1 MTSITRVFDLL
12 KHIQKNFQKED
23 MIAGKHAGKWAK
35 YSTNQFLQLVDETSR
50 GLLTLGIKK
59 DDKVAIMSPNRPEW
73 TICDFGIIQIGAVQ
87 VPMYPT
93 LAEDDIRFI
102 LKDANIKT
110 LFVHDKILFDK
121 LNNILS
127 DIHQELKIFLF
138 DEAPGLPHWHEIIEL
153 GKKHPDIDLQKH
165 KDNVTPDDLLTL
177 IYTSGT
183 TGTPKGVM
191 LTHHNLVSNVLSA
204 SEMYPEH
211 FSKALSFLPLS
222 HIFERMVIYLYLY
235 RGSSIY
241 YAESIDTIVADI
253 NEVKPHGFTTV
264 PRLLEKIYDRIV
276 AKGQE
281 LTGIK
286 RHLFFWALHLG
297 LRYELAEKNGW
308 WYELQ
313 LWIANK
319 LIFSKWR
326 KALGNHIM
334 VIVSGGAALQPRLA
348 RIFWAAKIPVIEG
361 YGLTETSPVISV
373 NGLREGDTKFTTVGK
388 PIGRVEV
395 KIAPDGEILC
405 KGPNVMKGYYNH
417 PDLTAEAIDTDGFFH
432 TGDIGELVDGT
443 YLRITDRKK
452 EIFKTAGGKYVA
464 PQALENKFKESI
476 FIEQVMVFGE
486 NRKFPAA
493 FIVPAFDVLKG
504 WCADKNITYTTSTEM
519 IKNPAVI
526 AKYQREI
533 ERYNASFGQW
543 ERVKKFELLPKEWS
557 IDGGELTPKLSL
569 KRKIILQ
576 KNENLIDEIYLDTAY
591 DKV

>member
-1 MTSITRVFDLL
+1 MTAITRVFDLL
-12 KHIQKNFQKED
+12 TYTQEKFQKED
-23 MIAGKHAGKWAK
+23 ILVGKHAGKWTK
-35 YSTNQFLQLVDETSR
+35 YNTNQFLQLVDETSR
-50 GLLTLGIKK
+50 GLLAAGIKK

-102 LKDANIKT
+102 LKDAGIKII
-110 LFVHDKILFDK
+110 FVNSRPLFDK
-121 LNNILS
+121 LSHILS
-127 DIHQELKIFLF
+127 DIHQELKILLF
-138 DEAPGLPHWHEIIEL
+138 DEIPGLPHWSEILEL
-153 GKKHPDIDLQKH
+153 GRKNSDIDLQKYR
-165 KDNVTPDDLLTL
+165 NQVTPDDLLTL

-191 LTHHNLVSNVLSA
+191 LTHHNLVSNVLSSSA
-204 SEMYPEH
+204 FYPEH

-235 RGSSIY
+235 RGTSIY
-241 YAESIDTIVADI
+241 YAENIDTIVVDM

-264 PRLLEKIYDRIV
+264 PRLLEKVYDRIV

-286 RHLFFWALHLG
+286 RHLFFWALRLG
-297 LRYELAEKNGW
+297 LKYELNGKNGW
-308 WYELQ
+308 WYEFQ

-326 KALGNHIM
+326 EALGNHIM

-348 RIFWAAKIPVIEG
+348 RVFWAAKIPVLEG

-373 NGLREGDTKFTTVGK
+373 NGLKEGEAKFTTVGK
-388 PIGRVEV
+388 PIGGVQV
-395 KIAPDGEILC
+395 KIAQDGEVLC
-405 KGPNVMKGYYNH
+405 KGPNIMKGYYNH
-417 PDLTAEAIDTDGFFH
+417 PDLTAETIDADGFFH
-432 TGDIGELVDGT
+432 TGDIGELVDGI

-476 FIEQVMVFGE
+476 FIEHVMVFGE

-493 FIVPAFDVLKG
+493 FIVPAFDVLKS
-504 WCADKNITYTTSTEM
+504 WCAEKGIPYTTPAE
-519 IKNPAVI
+519 IVKNPAVI
-526 AKYQREI
+526 EKYQREI
-533 ERYNASFGQW
+533 DRYNAKFGQW
-543 ERVKKFELLPKEWS
+543 ERVKKFELLSTEWS

-569 KRKIILQ
+569 KRKVILQ
-576 KNENLIDEIYLDTAY
+576 KNENLVDKIYLDTAY
-591 DKV
+591 AKI

>member
-23 MIAGKHAGKWAK
+23 IIAGKRAGKWAK

-138 DEAPGLPHWHEIIEL
+138 DETPGLPHWHEIIEL

-281 LTGIK
+281 LTLNDIYSFGHYTSDFDMNWPK
-286 RHLFFWALHLG
+286 KMDGGMSSNYG
-297 LRYELAEKNGW
+297 LRINLYFQNG
-308 WYELQ
+308 E
-313 LWIANK
+313 
-319 LIFSKWR
+319 
-326 KALGNHIM
+326 
-334 VIVSGGAALQPRLA
+334 RL
-348 RIFWAAKIPVIEG
+348 
-361 YGLTETSPVISV
+361 
-373 NGLREGDTKFTTVGK
+373 
-388 PIGRVEV
+388 
-395 KIAPDGEILC
+395 
-405 KGPNVMKGYYNH
+405 
-417 PDLTAEAIDTDGFFH
+417 
-432 TGDIGELVDGT
+432 
-443 YLRITDRKK
+443 
-452 EIFKTAGGKYVA
+452 
-464 PQALENKFKESI
+464 
-476 FIEQVMVFGE
+476 
-486 NRKFPAA
+486 
-493 FIVPAFDVLKG
+493 
-504 WCADKNITYTTSTEM
+504 
-519 IKNPAVI
+519 
-526 AKYQREI
+526 
-533 ERYNASFGQW
+533 
-543 ERVKKFELLPKEWS
+543 
-557 IDGGELTPKLSL
+557 
-569 KRKIILQ
+569 
-576 KNENLIDEIYLDTAY
+576 
-591 DKV
+591 

>member
-1 MTSITRVFDLL
+1 MTAITRVFDLL
-12 KHIQKNFQKED
+12 TYTQEKFQKED
-23 MIAGKHAGKWAK
+23 ILVGKHAGKWTK
-35 YSTNQFLQLVDETSR
+35 YNTNQFLQLVDETSR
-50 GLLTLGIKK
+50 GLLAAGIKK

-102 LKDANIKT
+102 LKDAGIKII
-110 LFVHDKILFDK
+110 FVNSRPLFDK
-121 LNNILS
+121 LSHILS
-127 DIHQELKIFLF
+127 DIHQELKILLF
-138 DEAPGLPHWHEIIEL
+138 DEIPGLPHWNEILEL
-153 GKKHPDIDLQKH
+153 GRKNSDIDLQKYR
-165 KDNVTPDDLLTL
+165 NQVTPDDLLTL

-191 LTHHNLVSNVLSA
+191 LTHHNLVSNVLSSSA
-204 SEMYPEH
+204 FYPEH

-235 RGSSIY
+235 RGTSIY
-241 YAESIDTIVADI
+241 YAESIDTIVVDI

-264 PRLLEKIYDRIV
+264 PRLLEKIYDRTV

-286 RHLFFWALHLG
+286 RHLFFWALRLG
-297 LRYELAEKNGW
+297 LKYELNGKNGW
-308 WYELQ
+308 WYEFQ

-326 KALGNHIM
+326 EALGNHIM

-348 RIFWAAKIPVIEG
+348 RVFWAAKIPVLEG

-373 NGLREGDTKFTTVGK
+373 NGLKEGEAKFTTVGK
-388 PIGRVEV
+388 PIGGVQV
-395 KIAPDGEILC
+395 KIAQDGEVLC
-405 KGPNVMKGYYNH
+405 KGPNIMKGYYNH
-417 PDLTAEAIDTDGFFH
+417 PDLTAETIDADGFFH
-432 TGDIGELVDGT
+432 TGDIGELVDGI

-476 FIEQVMVFGE
+476 FIEHVMVFGE

-493 FIVPAFDVLKG
+493 FIVPAFDVLKS
-504 WCADKNITYTTSTEM
+504 WCAEKGIPYTTPAE
-519 IKNPAVI
+519 IVKNPAVI
-526 AKYQREI
+526 EKYQREI
-533 ERYNASFGQW
+533 DRYNAKFGQW
-543 ERVKKFELLPKEWS
+543 ERVKKFELLSTEWS

-569 KRKIILQ
+569 KRKVILQ
-576 KNENLIDEIYLDTAY
+576 KNENIVDKIYLDTAY
-591 DKV
+591 AKI